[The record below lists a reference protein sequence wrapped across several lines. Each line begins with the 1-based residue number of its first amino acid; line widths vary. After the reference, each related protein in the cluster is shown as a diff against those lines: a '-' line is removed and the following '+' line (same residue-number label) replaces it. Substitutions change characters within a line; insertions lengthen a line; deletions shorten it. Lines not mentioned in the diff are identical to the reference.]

1 MFSSGILTPEAMQA
15 FQREVF
21 VMNCL
26 RHPNVVLLMGAC
38 QTPPR
43 LAILMEFVAGGSLHK
58 VLARSSAKLHVKIF
72 QYLHVRT
79 MCRYLCMSFFF
90 YVPLPLPG

>member
-58 VLARSSAKLHVKIF
+58 VSISVEMSASLK
-72 QYLHVRT
+72 YLYHNN
-79 MCRYLCMSFFF
+79 CFYLT
-90 YVPLPLPG
+90 

>member
-1 MFSSGILTPEAMQA
+1 MCFNEILTTVCVHQVFACGQLTPEAMQA
-15 FQREVF
+15 FQREVY

-43 LAILMEFVAGGSLHK
+43 RAILMEFVAGGSLHK
-58 VLARSSAKLHVKIF
+58 VGVCWCVCECVSGCVHHHI
-72 QYLHVRT
+72 
-79 MCRYLCMSFFF
+79 
-90 YVPLPLPG
+90 